1 MLTEIIEV
9 GQKIKEPMKEPK
21 MKQSKIFR
29 ESTVT
34 GKKLGLKSTIWSRRK
49 K

>member
-1 MLTEIIEV
+1 
-9 GQKIKEPMKEPK
+9 

-29 ESTVT
+29 ELTVT
-34 GKKLGLKSTIWSRRK
+34 GKKQQFETKGRNKHPTGTEGRNKNPK

>member
-1 MLTEIIEV
+1 
-9 GQKIKEPMKEPK
+9 MKEPK

-34 GKKLGLKSTIWSRRK
+34 GRNQDSNQQFGTKGRNKHPTGTE
-49 K
+49 